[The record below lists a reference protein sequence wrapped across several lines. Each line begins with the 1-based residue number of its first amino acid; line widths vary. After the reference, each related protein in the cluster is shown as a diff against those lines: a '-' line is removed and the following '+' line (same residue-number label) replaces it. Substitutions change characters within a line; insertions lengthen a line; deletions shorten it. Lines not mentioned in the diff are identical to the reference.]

1 MRGSR
6 EKAQGKR
13 DRSQSQNRIVL
24 SKPTQQYKR
33 HQVRICKKLF
43 DDNSESSG
51 SDSDSSPFSP
61 VLLPSTAHKNIS
73 SNAKKILDT
82 SSDDDSLFS
91 HANTSVHFTP
101 ASPPNSITRSK
112 KTSALKQTEQN
123 DQNILRDA
131 TFCRSQSKPGFETG
145 KISRC
150 RSSRASDFHSDSDS
164 SNDQTSNNVNKRST
178 LIPTGLERSKSI
190 NRTLSLKSIRRLDKY
205 PAKSKLSPVHGLP
218 GLVQRETMPQT
229 EPRNKLRAEP
239 EQISSFSAVR
249 AIIQTY
255 SLLNLRGNLQA
266 WNLFILEISGI
277 MVDLKLVADFLHSM
291 HGDGE
296 ELDELL
302 RCAFRAAET

>member
-24 SKPTQQYKR
+24 SKPTQQYKG

-61 VLLPSTAHKNIS
+61 VLLPCTAHKNIS

-178 LIPTGLERSKSI
+178 LIQTALERSKSI

-205 PAKSKLSPVHGLP
+205 PAESKLRPVH

-249 AIIQTY
+249 AIIQIY
-255 SLLNLRGNLQA
+255 PLSSSKLKRESIGLESVHPGDLR
-266 WNLFILEISGI
+266 
-277 MVDLKLVADFLHSM
+277 H
-291 HGDGE
+291 HGRPEVGRRFPA
-296 ELDELL
+296 LDA
-302 RCAFRAAET
+302 RRRRGAR